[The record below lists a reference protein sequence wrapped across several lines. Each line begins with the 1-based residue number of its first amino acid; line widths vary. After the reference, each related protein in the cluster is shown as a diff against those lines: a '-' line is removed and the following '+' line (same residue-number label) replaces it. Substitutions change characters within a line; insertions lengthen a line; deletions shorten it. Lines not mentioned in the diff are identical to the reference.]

1 MNLEKQKA
9 FIVHCIFIF
18 ILLIFVYV
26 GIKYVFPLLMPFVI
40 GVIIAMAFRGVIDKI
55 QSKTKINRAV
65 LSIFVLLIFYGIV
78 GFIISII
85 GAKIVTFISSLFYSL
100 PSLYKNTLLP
110 ASQIVTDNI
119 VERFPSVKTYL
130 DDFLINIDQ
139 SVFSF
144 ISNISAKAVGMA
156 TGIAGQI
163 PSLLIKFIFTIVSS
177 FFFTIDYHRITGFI
191 MDQFK
196 GEKRGIITGLKEN
209 VLGTLGKFLRAYT
222 LIISITFLEL
232 STGFWIIG
240 IPNAVLFGLVVAIID
255 IMPILGTGAVLIPW
269 SVVALI
275 MGNTKVGLGMLFLY
289 IIITVVRQVLE
300 PKIVG
305 QQIGLHPLVTL
316 ILMYVGAQLMGVLGL
331 FALPIMA
338 TILVKLNKEGSIHLF
353 RRSTNET

>member
-1 MNLEKQKA
+1 
-9 FIVHCIFIF
+9 
-18 ILLIFVYV
+18 
-26 GIKYVFPLLMPFVI
+26 
-40 GVIIAMAFRGVIDKI
+40 
-55 QSKTKINRAV
+55 
-65 LSIFVLLIFYGIV
+65 
-78 GFIISII
+78 
-85 GAKIVTFISSLFYSL
+85 
-100 PSLYKNTLLP
+100 
-110 ASQIVTDNI
+110 
-119 VERFPSVKTYL
+119 
-130 DDFLINIDQ
+130 
-139 SVFSF
+139 
-144 ISNISAKAVGMA
+144 
-156 TGIAGQI
+156 
-163 PSLLIKFIFTIVSS
+163 
-177 FFFTIDYHRITGFI
+177 